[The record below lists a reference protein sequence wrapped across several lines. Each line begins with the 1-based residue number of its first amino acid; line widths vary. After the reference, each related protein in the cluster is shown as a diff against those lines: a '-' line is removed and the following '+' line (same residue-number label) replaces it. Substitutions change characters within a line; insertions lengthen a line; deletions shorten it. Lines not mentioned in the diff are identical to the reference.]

1 MHGTHTPPPPPPPLT
16 GYTSSSIARVERTW
30 KYYKLGIFWGYLL
43 KRILN
48 NNNNKN
54 HCTTTARLELFE
66 EINEDSLPA
75 LEADLLYEFLLE
87 AKKNGDRMKLD
98 SNKRTDDAL
107 GFLSDGSQQNRETVL
122 LLGLL

>member
-1 MHGTHTPPPPPPPLT
+1 M
-16 GYTSSSIARVERTW
+16 
-30 KYYKLGIFWGYLL
+30 

-66 EINEDSLPA
+66 KINEDSLPA

>member
-1 MHGTHTPPPPPPPLT
+1 MHGTHTPPPPLT
-16 GYTSSSIARVERTW
+16 RYASSSIARVERTW
-30 KYYKLGIFWGYLL
+30 QDCELGIFWGYLL

-48 NNNNKN
+48 NNNKN
-54 HCTTTARLELFE
+54 HCTTTARLEVFE
-66 EINEDSLPA
+66 KINEDSLPA
-75 LEADLLYEFLLE
+75 LEADLLYKFLLE

>member
-66 EINEDSLPA
+66 KINEDSLPA

-87 AKKNGDRMKLD
+87 AKRMEI
-98 SNKRTDDAL
+98 
-107 GFLSDGSQQNRETVL
+107 G
-122 LLGLL
+122 

>member
-1 MHGTHTPPPPPPPLT
+1 MLLLPLP
-16 GYTSSSIARVERTW
+16 EL
-30 KYYKLGIFWGYLL
+30 KELGIFWGYLL

-48 NNNNKN
+48 NNNKN
-54 HCTTTARLELFE
+54 HCTTTARLEVFE
-66 EINEDSLPA
+66 KTNEDSLPA
-75 LEADLLYEFLLE
+75 LEADLLYKFLLE

>member
-1 MHGTHTPPPPPPPLT
+1 MHGTHTSPPPPPPT
-16 GYTSSSIARVERTW
+16 RYASSSIARVERTW
-30 KYYKLGIFWGYLL
+30 QDDELGIFWGYLL

-48 NNNNKN
+48 NNKN
-54 HCTTTARLELFE
+54 HCTTTARLQLFE
-66 EINEDSLPA
+66 KINEDSLPA
-75 LEADLLYEFLLE
+75 LEADLLYKFLLE

-107 GFLSDGSQQNRETVL
+107 GFLLDGYQQNRETVL